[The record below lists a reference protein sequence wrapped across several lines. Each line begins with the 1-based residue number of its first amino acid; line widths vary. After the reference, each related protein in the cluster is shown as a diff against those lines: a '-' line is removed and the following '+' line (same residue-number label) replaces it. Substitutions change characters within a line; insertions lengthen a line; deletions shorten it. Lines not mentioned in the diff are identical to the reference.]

1 MAHPLDTPV
10 LLAEREVLDIRD
22 GKGIEVRCL
31 GGNVWITQAGD
42 PGDIVLQGG
51 ESFVLDRNGLALV
64 TALLGPAMVGLQSG
78 QIEARPV
85 RPHHSAPNGLRR
97 AA

>member
-10 LLAEREVLDIRD
+10 LLAEREVLDIRG

-42 PGDIVLQGG
+42 RGDIVLQGG

-64 TALLGPAMVGLQSG
+64 TALLDPATVVLQPG
-78 QIEARPV
+78 RIDARPI
-85 RPHHSAPNGLRR
+85 RPHQSAPNGLRR

>member
-1 MAHPLDTPV
+1 MAHPSDTPV

-22 GKGIEVRCL
+22 GKDIEVRCL
-31 GGNVWITQAGD
+31 RGNAWITQAGD
-42 PGDIVLQGG
+42 QGDIVLHGG

-64 TALLGPAMVGLQSG
+64 TGLLGPAMVVLQPG
-78 QIEARPV
+78 RIDARPA
-85 RPHHSAPNGLRR
+85 RPHHSARNGLRR

>member
-1 MAHPLDTPV
+1 MAHPFNAPI
-10 LLAEREVLDIRD
+10 LLVEREVLDIRD

-42 PGDIVLQGG
+42 RGDIVLQGG
-51 ESFVLDRNGLALV
+51 ESFVLHRNGLALV
-64 TALLGPAMVGLQSG
+64 TALLGPAMVVLQPG
-78 QIEARPV
+78 RIEARPV

>member
-1 MAHPLDTPV
+1 MAHPLDAPV

-42 PGDIVLQGG
+42 RGDIVLHGG

-64 TALLGPAMVGLQSG
+64 TALLGPAMVVLQPG
-78 QIEARPV
+78 RIDARPV
-85 RPHHSAPNGLRR
+85 RPRHSAPNGLRR